1 MSGLYQATCQVM
13 KLVILLFTC
22 NFTLA
27 GDFALIADLFNN
39 SIYAG
44 SMGKALVDLTPLP
57 LSGLKGPLAVD
68 YDPVMEMVYWTEVQG
83 VPSSKIARAHL
94 NGSNQMTLVESLRVP
109 DGLSLDLTSR
119 MMYWTDMVYMH
130 IMRATMDGENKEVI
144 VENIGSPRAIVVHH
158 LSGFIYW
165 TDWGDYPKIERADL
179 DGGNRI
185 TLIEG
190 ELGWPNGI
198 LVDHENNMMYWCD
211 ASLDLIE
218 RSDLLGEKRQV
229 VKNLTELN
237 LPFHPFDLAVY
248 KDEIYWT
255 DWNYVALLRVNIN
268 GLGEQFFGARVFER
282 AAGLHIQLEP
292 DYCESSPCETGATC
306 VDIINGFECLC
317 PPGSAI
323 CSQDPSDAGCMFTS
337 DQKDSVTFVPDKDIY
352 QPGEQ
357 VVISC
362 PSGYRVSGS
371 IERIC
376 RSDLTWSGE
385 ATMCIAEEPDYC
397 ESSPC
402 ETGATCVDIINGF
415 ECLCPPGSAICS
427 QDPSD
432 AGCMFTSDQKLSV
445 TIVPDKD
452 IYQPGEQVV
461 ISCPSGYRVNGSI
474 ERICRSDLTWSG
486 EATMCIAEESGCIIP
501 RDDSSDIEVIPNKD
515 SYLTGDRVKF
525 SCPNGFLLSSSAEQI
540 CLSNSTW
547 SGEQPHCVVDPESE
561 GEEFPLVVGG
571 GAGLFFIIIILV
583 VVVIICVI
591 RSRSRS
597 SNTTNT
603 SSHYDDNHYSNPL
616 AYEDHIEPIYESNFV
631 FKPGT
636 ESSPPMTYTTCI

>member
-385 ATMCIAEEPDYC
+385 ATMCIAEE
-397 ESSPC
+397 
-402 ETGATCVDIINGF
+402 
-415 ECLCPPGSAICS
+415 
-427 QDPSD
+427 
-432 AGCMFTSDQKLSV
+432 
-445 TIVPDKD
+445 
-452 IYQPGEQVV
+452 
-461 ISCPSGYRVNGSI
+461 
-474 ERICRSDLTWSG
+474 
-486 EATMCIAEESGCIIP
+486 SGCIIP

>member
-94 NGSNQMTLVESLRVP
+94 NGSNQMTLVESLREP

-119 MMYWTDMVYMH
+119 MMYWTDNVFMH

-144 VENIGSPRAIVVHH
+144 VENIGSLRAIFVHH

-165 TDWGDYPKIERADL
+165 TDWGDFPKIERADL

-211 ASLDLIE
+211 ASLDKIE
-218 RSDLLGEKRQV
+218 RSDLLGENRQF

-255 DWNYVALLRVNIN
+255 DWNYVSLLRVNIN
-268 GLGEQFFGARVFER
+268 GLGEQHFGARVFER

-292 DYCESSPCETGATC
+292 DYCESSPCENGVTC
-306 VDIINGFECLC
+306 VDIINGFQCLC

-337 DQKDSVTFVPDKDIY
+337 DQKDSVTIVPDKNIY

-357 VVISC
+357 VEISC

-376 RSDLTWSGE
+376 RSDLTWSG
-385 ATMCIAEEPDYC
+385 A
-397 ESSPC
+397 
-402 ETGATCVDIINGF
+402 
-415 ECLCPPGSAICS
+415 
-427 QDPSD
+427 
-432 AGCMFTSDQKLSV
+432 
-445 TIVPDKD
+445 
-452 IYQPGEQVV
+452 
-461 ISCPSGYRVNGSI
+461 
-474 ERICRSDLTWSG
+474 
-486 EATMCIAEESGCIIP
+486 ATMCIAEESGCIIP

-561 GEEFPLVVGG
+561 EFPLVVVIGG
-571 GAGLFFIIIILV
+571 GAGLFIIIIILIV
-583 VVVIICVI
+583 VFIICI
-591 RSRSRS
+591 SRSRPQS

-603 SSHYDDNHYSNPL
+603 SSHYDDNHNSNPHT
-616 AYEDHIEPIYESNFV
+616 YENHIEPIHESNFV
-631 FKPGT
+631 IEPGT
-636 ESSPPMTYTTCI
+636 ESSPPTYITCI

>member
-27 GDFALIADLFNN
+27 GDFALIADLSNN

-119 MMYWTDMVYMH
+119 MMYWTDMVFMH

-198 LVDHENNMMYWCD
+198 LVDHENNMLYWCD
-211 ASLDLIE
+211 ASLDKIE
-218 RSDLLGEKRQV
+218 RSDLLGENRQF

-268 GLGEQFFGARVFER
+268 GLGEQVFGPLVFER

-306 VDIINGFECLC
+306 VDIINGFQCLC

-337 DQKDSVTFVPDKDIY
+337 DQKDSVTIVPDKDIY

-357 VVISC
+357 VEISC

-385 ATMCIAEEPDYC
+385 ATMCIAED
-397 ESSPC
+397 S
-402 ETGATCVDIINGF
+402 
-415 ECLCPPGSAICS
+415 
-427 QDPSD
+427 
-432 AGCMFTSDQKLSV
+432 GCMLISDQRGIV
-445 TIVPDKD
+445 TVVPEKD
-452 IYQPGEQVV
+452 VYLPGDQVQ
-461 ISCPSGYRVNGSI
+461 ISCPSGYRVSGSI

-486 EATMCIAEESGCIIP
+486 EATMCNAEESGCTRP
-501 RDDSSDIEVIPNKD
+501 RDDSSDIDVIPDKD
-515 SYLTGDRVKF
+515 NYLTGDRVKF

-561 GEEFPLVVGG
+561 GEEFPLVVVIGG
-571 GAGLFFIIIILV
+571 GAGLFIIIIILIV
-583 VVVIICVI
+583 VFIICI
-591 RSRSRS
+591 SRSRSRS

-616 AYEDHIEPIYESNFV
+616 AYENHIDPVYESNFV
-631 FKPGT
+631 IKPGT

>member
-198 LVDHENNMMYWCD
+198 LVDHENNMLYWCD
-211 ASLDLIE
+211 ASLDKIE
-218 RSDLLGEKRQV
+218 RSDLLGENRQF

-268 GLGEQFFGARVFER
+268 GLGEQVFGPLVFER

-306 VDIINGFECLC
+306 VDIINGFQCLC

-337 DQKDSVTFVPDKDIY
+337 DQKDSVTIVPDKDIY

-357 VVISC
+357 VEISC

-385 ATMCIAEEPDYC
+385 ATMCIAEE
-397 ESSPC
+397 
-402 ETGATCVDIINGF
+402 
-415 ECLCPPGSAICS
+415 
-427 QDPSD
+427 
-432 AGCMFTSDQKLSV
+432 
-445 TIVPDKD
+445 
-452 IYQPGEQVV
+452 
-461 ISCPSGYRVNGSI
+461 
-474 ERICRSDLTWSG
+474 
-486 EATMCIAEESGCIIP
+486 SGCTRP
-501 RDDSSDIEVIPNKD
+501 RDDSSDIDVIPDKD
-515 SYLTGDRVKF
+515 NYLTGDRVKF

-561 GEEFPLVVGG
+561 GEEFPLVVVIGG
-571 GAGLFFIIIILV
+571 GAGLFIIIIILIV
-583 VVVIICVI
+583 VFIICI
-591 RSRSRS
+591 SRSRSRS

-616 AYEDHIEPIYESNFV
+616 AYENHIDPVYESNFV
-631 FKPGT
+631 IKPGT